1 MQIKN
6 NFEIYYFKELTK
18 IKLNII
24 IDIFTR
30 GILNYI
36 GAIIRFIIGTIYRK
50 MFNKTTNTFKD
61 YLNGQ
66 KEEGKNYI
74 SYNNKHQREN
84 RFVASFIII
93 LLFYIGYLIFK

>member
-1 MQIKN
+1 
-6 NFEIYYFKELTK
+6 
-18 IKLNII
+18 
-24 IDIFTR
+24 
-30 GILNYI
+30 
-36 GAIIRFIIGTIYRK
+36 
-50 MFNKTTNTFKD
+50 MFNKTTCTFKD